1 MCGGAVV
8 LGKQRA
14 MLQGT
19 HLSRAVWSRGL
30 FPTVA
35 HTNLSSAAHQQGS
48 CEQMP
53 CEEVAGC
60 GLKDHKAGFR
70 MRKQQPYTC
79 CVLIA
84 LHRVR
89 RVQLSGRQFSA
100 RWHHVKLGRGRR
112 KRILPTLQASGWWVG
127 GKKKE
132 REREPWSLDSWEIFW
147 SLAESWV
154 PEHLR
159 GVPQAHS
166 TECCS

>member
-14 MLQGT
+14 MLQET
-19 HLSRAVWSRGL
+19 HLSRAMWSRGL

-127 GKKKE
+127 GKKKKRE
-132 REREPWSLDSWEIFW
+132 RERALEFGFLGDI
-147 SLAESWV
+147 LES
-154 PEHLR
+154 
-159 GVPQAHS
+159 
-166 TECCS
+166 C